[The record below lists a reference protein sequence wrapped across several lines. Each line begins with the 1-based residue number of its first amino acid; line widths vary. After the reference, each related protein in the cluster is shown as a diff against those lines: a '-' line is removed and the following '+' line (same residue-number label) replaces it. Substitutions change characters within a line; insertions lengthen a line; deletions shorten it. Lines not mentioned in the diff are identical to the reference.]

1 MRINMVLPGIGHSG
15 GVQMAIDYLNYF
27 AQKDNDVV
35 CYVPFTGAYYGWKR
49 ILFPKAIYRII
60 NSEDLQG
67 KWISHKINIKFV
79 PYISNLHVRDADITI
94 ATSWLTSYWVYNLK
108 PQKGAKVYFIQDF
121 ETWGNDSEN
130 KKVKASYQ
138 LPYDLRISV
147 STELHDKLM
156 QELNASSEV
165 ICNGIPKK
173 NILKAPKI
181 GKKNIVIGFPF
192 RERRAIK
199 QDIKNTEFG
208 VKNLQEFVHKN
219 PVIKLRTFGF
229 KKPENFPEQ
238 IEFFEN
244 PSRNELNSWYDSID
258 IFYVPSLYEGWG
270 LPAMEAMARG
280 CTVIGADTGC
290 LKEFGRHMENCY
302 KLNNM
307 TNQQELFH
315 GLETLIRSDDL
326 RQKISKNAIKTVN
339 NYSFENKAQEFLE
352 LLEKLKIY

>member
-49 ILFPKAIYRII
+49 MLFPKAIYRII

-79 PYISNLHVRDADITI
+79 PYINNLHVRDADITI

-147 STELHDKLM
+147 ST
-156 QELNASSEV
+156 
-165 ICNGIPKK
+165 
-173 NILKAPKI
+173 
-181 GKKNIVIGFPF
+181 
-192 RERRAIK
+192 
-199 QDIKNTEFG
+199 
-208 VKNLQEFVHKN
+208 
-219 PVIKLRTFGF
+219 
-229 KKPENFPEQ
+229 
-238 IEFFEN
+238 
-244 PSRNELNSWYDSID
+244 
-258 IFYVPSLYEGWG
+258 
-270 LPAMEAMARG
+270 
-280 CTVIGADTGC
+280 
-290 LKEFGRHMENCY
+290 
-302 KLNNM
+302 
-307 TNQQELFH
+307 
-315 GLETLIRSDDL
+315 
-326 RQKISKNAIKTVN
+326 
-339 NYSFENKAQEFLE
+339 
-352 LLEKLKIY
+352 